1 MSRGLTA
8 AIGWAGPLFGDVAK
22 KRWAMTSEPDSI
34 QDRNIA
40 AVFQALDTNGDGT
53 LAEADFDL
61 RGRGLCGRFGIDA
74 DGDHGQQIMATYQAW
89 WEQLRGDLDTD
100 NDGKITM
107 AEFVSAYKAG
117 QGDPQQ
123 YFQERLGQLVSVAA
137 AMIDTDNDGFISQ
150 DEYLTLFAITVPDRQ
165 VALAG
170 FQQLDTDGDGR
181 ISTAEL
187 EAGIRAMM
195 LSNDPATPGT
205 ALLGQA
211 P

>member
-1 MSRGLTA
+1 
-8 AIGWAGPLFGDVAK
+8 
-22 KRWAMTSEPDSI
+22 MTSELDSI

-40 AVFQALDTNGDGT
+40 AVFQLLDANGNGT

-61 RGRGLCGRFGIDA
+61 MGRRVCGQFGIDA
-74 DGDHGQQIMATYQAW
+74 DGDHGQQVMAAYQSW

-107 AEFVSAYKAG
+107 VEFVAAYKQG

-123 YFQERLGQLVSVAA
+123 YFQAGLGRVASA
-137 AMIDTDNDGFISQ
+137 LAVMVDTDHDGFISQ
-150 DEYLTLFAITVPDRQ
+150 DEYLTMGAAVLVDRQ
-165 VALAG
+165 VSLAG
-170 FQQLDTDGDGR
+170 FLQLDTDGDGR
-181 ISTAEL
+181 ISTAEY
-187 EAGIRAMM
+187 EAGVRATM

-205 ALLGQA
+205 AVLGQA